1 MWTSIDKWVEGS
13 VGMNFF
19 QSDGNSVR
27 PLDPLM
33 ITSFSLSM
41 AVNALMTAMIV
52 IKILKVMLE
61 VKPASLTLGS
71 TGGNKLRHLIFI
83 IIESGMALFA
93 IQLVRV
99 VLSCLPL
106 QASTVLAFNITIGI
120 NQMFNVI
127 ILCLSVHFYIFCFIN
142 IIYLARA
149 SHQQ

>member
-1 MWTSIDKWVEGS
+1 
-13 VGMNFF
+13 
-19 QSDGNSVR
+19 
-27 PLDPLM
+27 
-33 ITSFSLSM
+33 M

-127 ILCLSVHFYIFCFIN
+127 MFICSFLYLLFY
-142 IIYLARA
+142 
-149 SHQQ
+149 